1 VTVRAHAGTRLS
13 RPARSGAGVAAG
25 GPAETPS
32 TPARTFLAQLSVE
45 LLLGGGLGSGIG
57 ALVGVAAGVLEREG
71 LVGPLI
77 AIGALTGFTVGVLAV
92 VTGRE
97 ILPRLQAFPLP
108 VRGSLMFLSLAG
120 GAFAATGLGFWIY
133 PWFALHSYRSV
144 LLVGSIN
151 GLLALVAGSVVFL
164 YEDLARRLARTRE
177 MLAAERL
184 EQAHARERAARAELK
199 ALQARINPHFF
210 FNALNT
216 AAAFVTEDPER
227 AERLLE
233 RFAELFRYAFRKGR
247 EESVP
252 LDEEIEFIRN
262 FLEIERARFGDR
274 LKTDVRVERE
284 VAAVR
289 IPPLILQ
296 PLVEN
301 AVLHGRDPETGAGA
315 IRVTARARG
324 GGGLIIEIEDRG
336 AGPGAA
342 AESLPRG
349 HALENIA
356 ARLAATRGGSLTIEP
371 GGGGRGTCARLVF
384 PGTSEQSHEEQ
395 LP

>member
-1 VTVRAHAGTRLS
+1 MTARAQPRSPVAP
-13 RPARSGAGVAAG
+13 RPDEAESPEDVGGRSTEAAR
-25 GPAETPS
+25 
-32 TPARTFLAQLSVE
+32 RFLAQLSVE
-45 LLLGGGLGSGIG
+45 LTLGGGLGSGIG
-57 ALVGVAAGVLEREG
+57 ALVGVAAGVIEREG
-71 LVGPLI
+71 IVGPLI

-97 ILPRLQAFPLP
+97 ILPRLLAFPLL
-108 VRGSLMFLSLAG
+108 VRGTLMFLSLAG
-120 GAFAATGLGFWIY
+120 GAFAATGLGFWLY
-133 PWFALHSYRSV
+133 PRFAIHSYRAV

-184 EQAHARERAARAELK
+184 AQAHARERAARAELQ

-233 RFAELFRYAFRKGR
+233 RFAELFRYAFRRGR
-247 EESVP
+247 ETTVP
-252 LDEEIEFIRN
+252 LHEEIDFIRH

-274 LKTDVRVERE
+274 LTTEVRIERE
-284 VAAVR
+284 AEAVR

-301 AVLHGRDPETGAGA
+301 AVLHGRDPETGAGEV
-315 IRVTARARG
+315 RVVARAAGSG
-324 GGGLIIEIEDRG
+324 GVVIEIEDRG
-336 AGPGAA
+336 VGPGEAG
-342 AESLPRG
+342 ESFPGG

-356 ARLAATRGGSLTIEP
+356 ARVAATRGGTLTVESRED
-371 GGGGRGTCARLVF
+371 GRGTRARLVF
-384 PGTSEQSHEEQ
+384 PGPSGELSEER
-395 LP
+395 LT